1 MSQVMNIKS
10 KLHQELVVNRIL
22 ETDWDGN
29 GSTAP
34 LVVEFD
40 TTEVCNMACP
50 GCISED
56 LVCNRTSFTSER
68 LLELAEEMFKMG
80 VKAVILIGGGEP
92 LAHPA
97 VGRFIKY
104 LGEHDIHVGITT
116 NGYFLDRYM
125 DDIARYSSWTRVS
138 VDAATPDTFNKLRPC
153 KNGENGF
160 LHIIDNMKQLSVIKK
175 GKLGFSYLIRTQK
188 DGFGIESNISE
199 IYDAAVLAKN
209 IGCDYFELKP
219 SYSYAGGQPHALV
232 RHEKRDMEEAR
243 IISEKLDTLET
254 DSFKI
259 IKAINLSASF
269 DGVEVPQTKKYHY
282 CPVSQLRTLVT
293 PSGVYICP
301 YWRGKIPFKIG
312 DAQKMSLTEI
322 WNGELRK
329 KVMRQTDPSVVCDF
343 HCLRH
348 DSNNEIIRMLG
359 LSTDKIEVIPE
370 YDRFI

>member
-1 MSQVMNIKS
+1 
-10 KLHQELVVNRIL
+10 
-22 ETDWDGN
+22 
-29 GSTAP
+29 
-34 LVVEFD
+34 
-40 TTEVCNMACP
+40 
-50 GCISED
+50 
-56 LVCNRTSFTSER
+56 
-68 LLELAEEMFKMG
+68 
-80 VKAVILIGGGEP
+80 
-92 LAHPA
+92 
-97 VGRFIKY
+97 
-104 LGEHDIHVGITT
+104 
-116 NGYFLDRYM
+116 
-125 DDIARYSSWTRVS
+125 
-138 VDAATPDTFNKLRPC
+138 
-153 KNGENGF
+153 
-160 LHIIDNMKQLSVIKK
+160 MKQLSVIKK